1 MSMTFDLAVLFHT
14 VRGSRTRE
22 NNPVNE

>member
-1 MSMTFDLAVLFHT
+1 VQKSQLPLLEERLRLF
-14 VRGSRTRE
+14 RE